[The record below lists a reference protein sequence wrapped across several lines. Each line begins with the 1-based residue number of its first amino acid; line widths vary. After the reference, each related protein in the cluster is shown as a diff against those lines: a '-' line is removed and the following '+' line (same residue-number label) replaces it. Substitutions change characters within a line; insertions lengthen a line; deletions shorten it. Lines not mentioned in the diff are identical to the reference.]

1 MIAFARTPLGVPT
14 LTLPPF
20 LSLPLVRHRS
30 RRPHRTGEAGRRRSA
45 TKKTHMMIPMRIS
58 TQRLDGPLPRL
69 ASSLSPCAESSSSSS
84 MSSTWESRHSLDSRP
99 STPSSSTRGGIVP
112 AGVGQR
118 CPLPSLLLRVPAD
131 ARRSLLPMPRIDGD
145 LVNAH
150 RAALGRYRD
159 RRGRRRLRLLPPLLR
174 SFSSIVF
181 APPDSS
187 SRSSSSAPDDGP
199 FCTPSSRCRS
209 RPPSEDER
217 RPPATAQR

>member
-1 MIAFARTPLGVPT
+1 
-14 LTLPPF
+14 
-20 LSLPLVRHRS
+20 
-30 RRPHRTGEAGRRRSA
+30 
-45 TKKTHMMIPMRIS
+45 
-58 TQRLDGPLPRL
+58 
-69 ASSLSPCAESSSSSS
+69 
-84 MSSTWESRHSLDSRP
+84 MSSTRESRHSLDSRP

-112 AGVGQR
+112 AGVGQS
-118 CPLPSLLLRVPAD
+118 CPLLSLLLRVPAD
-131 ARRSLLPMPRIDGD
+131 ARRSLLPTPRIDGD

-199 FCTPSSRCRS
+199 FCAPSSRCLS

-217 RPPATAQR
+217 SSRHRATIAAATMIPAVTVIGRRDGSGVIPPPRDDRGRGDDPGGHCHRTSGWEITPKRETAPRLPRSCSAAAPP

>member
-1 MIAFARTPLGVPT
+1 LSPSWKEGTARGRQSATMIAFARTPLGVPM

-30 RRPHRTGEAGRRRSA
+30 RRPHRTGGAGRRSSA
-45 TKKTHMMIPMRIS
+45 TKKTHMMLPMRIS
-58 TQRLDGPLPRL
+58 TRHMRLDGPLPRL

-84 MSSTWESRHSLDSRP
+84 MSSTRESRHSLDSRP
-99 STPSSSTRGGIVP
+99 SSPSSLTRGGIVP
-112 AGVGQR
+112 AGVGQS
-118 CPLPSLLLRVPAD
+118 CPLLSLLLRVPAD
-131 ARRSLLPMPRIDGD
+131 ARRSLLPTPRIDGD

-199 FCTPSSRCRS
+199 FCAPS
-209 RPPSEDER
+209 
-217 RPPATAQR
+217 